1 MGDMTYEDGVTDSR
15 ARVSDYL
22 GSLIDSGR
30 LDESEIRLVENIL
43 GDLEKTL
50 DPDTF

>member
-1 MGDMTYEDGVTDSR
+1 MDEDFFASGVVAASN
-15 ARVSDYL
+15 RVADYL

-50 DPDTF
+50 DVENL